1 MNVLEGDFKDWDKSG
16 LIAGTALEFGRK
28 MIKPGVRVLD
38 VTLAVEKKI
47 FDMGGELAF
56 PAQINFNEI
65 AAHDCAHH
73 NDDRVFKEE
82 DVIKLD
88 CGTTVNGAVGDNAV
102 TVCLNPKYDELAK
115 ASKEALQ
122 NAIKTAIPGNTT
134 AQIGK
139 VIQETIESYGYKPV
153 RNLCGHGIGIY
164 KYHMAPSIP
173 NIDTGKGVELKEGQT
188 IAIEPF
194 ATDGEG
200 LIKEYGDSQV
210 FCMHS
215 KKPVRSLIARNVSSE
230 LMKFKNMP
238 FAIRQVVSSKLTEN
252 SVKYGLKELQMNGSV
267 TAYPPLRE
275 VKGGMVT
282 QFEKSLVVADKPYVL
297 TRSE

>member
-28 MIKPGVRVLD
+28 LIKRGTKMWD
-38 VTLAVEKKI
+38 VTLAVEEKI
-47 FDMGGELAF
+47 KSLGGDLAF
-56 PAQINFNEI
+56 PVQINFNEF

-73 NDDRVFKEE
+73 NDERVFKEG
-82 DVIKLD
+82 DVVKLD
-88 CGTTVNGAVGDNAV
+88 CGVTVNGAVGDNAL
-102 TVCLNPKYDELAK
+102 TVCLNPVYDDLTK

-122 NAIKTAIPGNTT
+122 NAIKMCIPGNTT

-139 VIQETIESYGYKPV
+139 SIQETIESYGYKPV
-153 RNLCGHGIGIY
+153 RNLSGHGIGIY
-164 KYHMAPSIP
+164 KYHTTPNIP
-173 NIDTGKGVELKEGQT
+173 NIDIGKGVELKEGQT

-194 ATDGEG
+194 STDGEG
-200 LIKEYGDSQV
+200 MIKEYGDAEV

-238 FAIRQVVSSKLTEN
+238 FAIRQVVNSKLTEN
-252 SVKYGLKELQMNGSV
+252 SVKYGLKELQMVGAV

-275 VKGGMVT
+275 VKGGMIA
-282 QFEKSLVVADKPYVL
+282 QFEKSIIVADKPYVL